1 MKYYFAVINTT
12 RLGFCASKECTTG
25 DLKAALKAA
34 LPEIEKK
41 IPP

>member
-25 DLKAALKAA
+25 DLKAAL
-34 LPEIEKK
+34 PEIEKK